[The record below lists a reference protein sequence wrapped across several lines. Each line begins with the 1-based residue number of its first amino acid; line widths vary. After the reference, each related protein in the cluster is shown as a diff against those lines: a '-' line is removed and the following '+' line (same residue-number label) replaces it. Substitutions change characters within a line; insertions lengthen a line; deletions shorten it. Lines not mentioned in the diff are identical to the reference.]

1 MYQSDWILR
10 QIEMLGVAFRRML
23 NALREHRPDEVLE
36 VSREAAGELIETDA
50 DLVDALTGD
59 GLVALLSA
67 GGSLDVFKAHMLGEL
82 LAARVEA
89 LEALGR
95 PAEAARERDRAFAL
109 LRAALPLAEDEAG
122 PRIAEVIG
130 WLEDGVAPGR

>member
-10 QIEMLGVAFRRML
+10 QIEMLGVMFKRMV

-36 VSREAAGELIETDA
+36 VSRDAAGELLETDA
-50 DLVDALTGD
+50 DLIDVLTGN

-67 GGSLDVFKAHMLGEL
+67 GGSLDVFRAHMLGEL

-89 LEALGR
+89 LEDLGR
-95 PAEAARERDRAFAL
+95 PVEAARERDRALAL
-109 LRAALPLAEDEAG
+109 LRAALPSAEDEEADRVG
-122 PRIAEVIG
+122 EVIG
-130 WLEDGVAPGR
+130 WLEEGAAPGR